1 MAHEIFTP
9 HHLADE
15 LSEEEAKAYKAIMK
29 RNEEQRKAMEAPFS
43 EKNLDLR
50 MLQQF
55 QALQAA
61 AAGVFRKVKRGSVYA
76 ERALQWWRRSHHQ
89 LIWDCSAVHAWQC
102 QQAEEFMQFLRSAG
116 SLGEGPALLTGS

>member
-15 LSEEEAKAYKAIMK
+15 LSEKGAIRK
-29 RNEEQRKAMEAPFS
+29 RNEEQRKAIEAPFS

-61 AAGVFRKVKRGSVYA
+61 AAGVFRGVKRGSVYA

-89 LIWDCSAVHAWQC
+89 LIRDCSAVHAWQC
-102 QQAEEFMQFLRSAG
+102 QQAEEFMPFLRSAG
-116 SLGEGPALLTGS
+116 SLGERPALQTGACG

>member
-43 EKNLDLR
+43 ERNSDLR

-55 QALQAA
+55 QALQQ
-61 AAGVFRKVKRGSVYA
+61 
-76 ERALQWWRRSHHQ
+76 LQ
-89 LIWDCSAVHAWQC
+89 LAC
-102 QQAEEFMQFLRSAG
+102 FAG
-116 SLGEGPALLTGS
+116 SREAASMPNVPYNCGGATIG